1 MTEPRH
7 RSRVGPK
14 GQVVIAKELRQ
25 RHGIKEGGL
34 VEQVSTEKG
43 VLLVP
48 MRVEKLLGDLD
59 DVAKEIG
66 EAWPKGVSSVEA
78 IRQDRGKG

>member
-1 MTEPRH
+1 MTGSMH

-25 RHGIKEGGL
+25 RHGIKVGGL
-34 VEQVSTEKG
+34 IEQVSTEKG

-48 MRVEKLLGDLD
+48 LQVEKLLAELD
-59 DVAKEIG
+59 HVAREIG
-66 EAWPKGVSSVEA
+66 KAWPKGVSSVEA

>member
-1 MTEPRH
+1 MTGPRH

-66 EAWPKGVSSVEA
+66 EGWPKGVSSVEA